1 LSPAKVWVGGRKA
14 KASIRF
20 DLRAK
25 VYLNGSPIASG
36 QLDSVAS
43 GSHGFENANLNT
55 IPLLLTAPV
64 PASSGDQLSIEI
76 LVRNACSGS
85 GHKSGKA
92 TLWYN
97 GQPMDTGP
105 TRDAGSRFD
114 ATIGGS
120 NSNYFL
126 RRANT
131 LNTTAGSSRRSV
143 DKPAGGRCGPFQS
156 FGIWNGSLP

>member
-1 LSPAKVWVGGRKA
+1 MWVGLKKTNAG
-14 KASIRF
+14 IRF

-36 QLDSVAS
+36 QLDSVA
-43 GSHGFENANLNT
+43 GGLHGFKNANLNT

-64 PASSGDQLSIEI
+64 PVSSGDQLSIEI

-85 GHKSGKA
+85 GADSAKA
-92 TLWYN
+92 VLWYD
-97 GQPMDTGP
+97 GQPIDTGP

-126 RRANT
+126 RRADT
-131 LNTTAGSSRRSV
+131 LNTIAGSSRRSV
-143 DKPAGGRCGPFQS
+143 AKSAGGRCGPFHS